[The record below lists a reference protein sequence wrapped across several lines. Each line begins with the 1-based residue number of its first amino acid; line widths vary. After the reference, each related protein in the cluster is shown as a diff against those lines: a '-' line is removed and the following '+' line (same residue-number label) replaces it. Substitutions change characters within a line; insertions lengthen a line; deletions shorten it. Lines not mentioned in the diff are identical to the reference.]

1 MKLINFLLVASTA
14 PMATAFT
21 PCWMTIST
29 GLAAIA
35 LTLFLD
41 GAIEIHNT
49 KTRFTG
55 TLHLGHSYHGLNLQ
69 GIFLN
74 S

>member
-1 MKLINFLLVASTA
+1 MALLVTSTD

-21 PCWMTIST
+21 PCGMAIGT
-29 GLAAIA
+29 GLAAIT
-35 LTLFLD
+35 LTFLLD
-41 GAIEIHNT
+41 SAIEIHDA

-55 TLHLGHSYHGLNLQ
+55 ALHLGHSYHGLNLQ
-69 GIFLN
+69 GIVLN